1 MKPLRDDIVL
11 RFDVHSVDRLL
22 DRDGSPLVGPRIHP
36 EVARAIRADAAGHP
50 KGSRFRITAGV
61 PSGDLGR
68 LGEVR
73 VAIQSHFREECVDA
87 EEEIRAL
94 AHKGRWTFLVAFL
107 VVGLV
112 ILANEAIV
120 YWFDGRFITVLS
132 ESLIIVAWVT
142 LWGPAETLL
151 FSHFPVRRAR
161 DLARSLASA
170 VVTLEATE
178 MDPDPPRTS

>member
-1 MKPLRDDIVL
+1 MQPLREDIVL

-36 EVARAIRADAAGHP
+36 EVARGIRAEAAGHP
-50 KGSRFRITAGV
+50 KGSRFRIRVGV
-61 PSGDLGR
+61 PSTDLGR
-68 LGEVR
+68 VNEVR
-73 VAIQSHFREECVDA
+73 SAIQSHFGEECADA

-94 AHKGRWTFLVAFL
+94 AYKGRWTFLVAFL

-120 YWFDGRFITVLS
+120 YWFEGRFITVLS

-161 DLARSLASA
+161 DLARTLASA
-170 VVTLEATE
+170 AVTLEVTE
-178 MDPDPPRTS
+178 MDPTPPRTF

>member
-1 MKPLRDDIVL
+1 MQPLREDIVL

-36 EVARAIRADAAGHP
+36 EVARAIRAEAAGHP
-50 KGSRFRITAGV
+50 KGSRFRIRVGV
-61 PSGDLGR
+61 PSTDLGR
-68 LGEVR
+68 VNEAR
-73 VAIQSHFREECVDA
+73 SAIQSHFGEECADA
-87 EEEIRAL
+87 EKEIRAL
-94 AHKGRWTFLVAFL
+94 FYKGRWTFLVAFL

-120 YWFDGRFITVLS
+120 YWFEGRFITVLS

-151 FSHFPVRRAR
+151 FSRFPARRAR
-161 DLARSLASA
+161 DLSRSLASA
-170 VVTLEATE
+170 AVTLEATA
-178 MDPDPPRTS
+178 MDPAPARAS